1 MIVFCD
7 SQNVIHLEKDQVYFV
22 RAKFIKINFILL
34 EELSVTEMFYYM
46 RLEYI

>member
-1 MIVFCD
+1 MFCD

-22 RAKFIKINFILL
+22 RAKFIKINFK
-34 EELSVTEMFYYM
+34 LSVTEMFYYM